1 MMKVCIS
8 LKDSINSM
16 SELELFFNDNGGLSI
31 SDDSKILTI
40 KEKDG
45 KIVVLPMRN
54 ILMIEIKDVEYTN
67 DVVDKKDDSLKD
79 KINIRIEK
87 DSRRH
92 TLVVCD
98 KYNDY
103 IRFLEESGTKDT
115 YQIWNSFVEKT
126 VLLKF
131 EHNDAVIRI
140 ADKRYLL
147 ENPNS
152 LKDHIFSE
160 AWYFD
165 GKNIRGLDEM

>member
-8 LKDSINSM
+8 LKDSINNM

-45 KIVVLPMRN
+45 KIVVLPMKN
-54 ILMIEIKDVEYTN
+54 ILMIEIE
-67 DVVDKKDDSLKD
+67 DVVVDKDDSLKD

-98 KYNDY
+98 TYNDY
-103 IRFLEESGTKDT
+103 IRFLEESGIEGT
-115 YQIWNSFVEKT
+115 YQIWNNLKDKT
-126 VLLKF
+126 IALKF
-131 EHNDAVIRI
+131 EHNDVVIRI
-140 ADKRYLL
+140 ADKKYLL

-152 LKDHIFSE
+152 LKHHIFSE
-160 AWYFD
+160 ACYFD

>member
-8 LKDSINSM
+8 LKDSINNM

-31 SDDSKILTI
+31 SDDNKILTI

-45 KIVVLPMRN
+45 KIVVLPMKN
-54 ILMIEIKDVEYTN
+54 ILMIEIE
-67 DVVDKKDDSLKD
+67 DVVDEKDDSLKD

-98 KYNDY
+98 TYNDY
-103 IRFLEESGTKDT
+103 IRFLEESGIEGT
-115 YQIWNSFVEKT
+115 YQIWNNLKDKT
-126 VLLKF
+126 IALKF
-131 EHNDAVIRI
+131 EHGDVVIRI
-140 ADKRYLL
+140 ADKKYLL

-152 LKDHIFSE
+152 LNKHTFSE
-160 AWYFD
+160 AWYFN
-165 GKNIRGLDEM
+165 GKEICDLDEM